1 MISSFTPPFYPA
13 RKKPSF
19 RIDSDLF
26 RLLSDPLDAHFTHE
40 FPQRVQVQNI
50 GNTSRGRMKPV
61 GFGMPWKMNEPMDQR
76 IEFAKKALKTDNFR
90 A

>member
-1 MISSFTPPFYPA
+1 MSPDDTALPDRVMDCGGKAAAATP
-13 RKKPSF
+13 
-19 RIDSDLF
+19 
-26 RLLSDPLDAHFTHE
+26 
-40 FPQRVQVQNI
+40 VQVQNI